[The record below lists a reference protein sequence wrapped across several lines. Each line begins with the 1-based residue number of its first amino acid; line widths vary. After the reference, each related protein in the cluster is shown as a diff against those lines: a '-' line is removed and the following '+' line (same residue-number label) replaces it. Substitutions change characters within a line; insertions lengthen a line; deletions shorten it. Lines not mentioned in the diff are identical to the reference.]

1 MPANLLELRH
11 FPNPRPALSESADLA
26 GSQQGFE
33 ARRDDNRPIGD
44 PAYKDTP
51 PNEAAATRVGI
62 DLTLPST
69 NPKPS
74 GDDDLHDLVGP
85 CIDGLNCGIR
95 IIVGYRILVHE
106 PIPPKKKSCRHSAET
121 LSYRSEAHHLAML
134 TSVSMFSLST

>member
-62 DLTLPST
+62 DLGCLQ
-69 NPKPS
+69 
-74 GDDDLHDLVGP
+74 
-85 CIDGLNCGIR
+85 
-95 IIVGYRILVHE
+95 
-106 PIPPKKKSCRHSAET
+106 PIPSLR
-121 LSYRSEAHHLAML
+121 AMM
-134 TSVSMFSLST
+134 TFMISLVPA